1 MRWRVFFSCFS
12 AMIFM
17 AASNLLADAL
27 VDDCEAKGQ
36 NQFGYY
42 WFFFDD
48 NADGGNSTIPGVPK
62 DGTKYTITMSTGGH
76 SGKCLALPY
85 KLGPK
90 ATTKEKI
97 NYIGCGTMLCP
108 DKDSLNIAGVTAITF
123 WIKSD
128 KETMVDFMVLTKDI
142 KDYAY
147 YHKVVTAPTEW
158 TKDSV
163 AISDL
168 KQPGW
173 QATDVAFNPKCV
185 TRLQWQ
191 LHTDNVGKDSS
202 GAIYLDDII
211 ITGFNFIAPDQC
223 PSCVGAPDSGAQLG
237 ALLSDAPPSMRNARN
252 YYWFCYNDSKNH
264 VPPVLSQSEFS
275 QIVAGAAIDGED
287 MEKNPTLAIDSD
299 VKKGYNNTPGAYIK
313 FRLGPTFRQS
323 SDSTNIVRPFVG
335 LGTLLSEG
343 GTTTDVYDA
352 KADGATGI
360 YFDYMLASSS
370 PNTELKLE
378 VYAND
383 FKMGGVVH
391 YIKIPAT
398 CAAGETVW
406 KGATIPFSKLK
417 LPNWDG
423 VNQTVTLD
431 ATIMKKLQWAVQDAP
446 GVKCELAIDNVYFV
460 GATKI
465 SVANGVKFQGVARKE
480 GNTISASLIK
490 NFLKISLP
498 LGTSNASIAL
508 VDTRGAIASTIS
520 QRAGQSVIMNI
531 KGLSRGVYI
540 LMVKKKTNS
549 SDFTKAIPITIY

>member
-1 MRWRVFFSCFS
+1 MTMAIDNGIKAPGKAAIATKSFRRILAKIAAFQTIILVMPKSSNNRRGFPMRWCVFFSCFS

-17 AASNLLADAL
+17 AASSLFADAL

-48 NADGGNSTIPGVPK
+48 NTDGGNSTIPGVPK
-62 DGTKYTITMSTGGH
+62 DGTKYTITMSPGGH
-76 SGKCLALPY
+76 AGKCLALPY

-97 NYIGCGTMLCP
+97 NYIGCGTMLCA
-108 DKDSLNIAGVTAITF
+108 DKDSLNITGVTAITF

-173 QATDVAFNPKCV
+173 QSKDVAFNPKCV
-185 TRLQWQ
+185 TRFQWQ

-202 GAIYLDDII
+202 GTIYLDDIM
-211 ITGFNFIAPDQC
+211 ITGYNFVAADQC
-223 PSCVGAPDSGAQLG
+223 PSCVVAPGGGAQLG
-237 ALLSDAPPSMRNARN
+237 ALLSNMDSTRRSMINARN
-252 YYWFCYNDSKNH
+252 YSWFCYNDSKKH
-264 VPPVLSQSEFS
+264 MPAVQSQSEFS
-275 QIVAGAAIDGED
+275 QIVAGATIDGD
-287 MEKNPTLAIDSD
+287 DLEKNPTLKIDAD
-299 VKKGYNNTPGAYIK
+299 VKKGYNNTPGAYLK
-313 FRLGPTFRQS
+313 FTLGPTFKQT

-335 LGTLLSEG
+335 LGTLLSDG
-343 GTTTDVYDA
+343 GTGTDAYNA
-352 KADGATGI
+352 QADGATGI

-383 FKMGGVVH
+383 FTMGGVVH
-391 YIKIPAT
+391 YIKIPST
-398 CAAGETVW
+398 CAAGEAVW
-406 KGATIPFSKLK
+406 KGANIPFSKLK

-431 ATIMKKLQWAVQDAP
+431 ASIMKKLQWAVQGAP
-446 GVKCELAIDNVYFV
+446 AVQCELAIDNVRFR
-460 GATKI
+460 
-465 SVANGVKFQGVARKE
+465 ARRQS
-480 GNTISASLIK
+480 SASW
-490 NFLKISLP
+490 
-498 LGTSNASIAL
+498 
-508 VDTRGAIASTIS
+508 
-520 QRAGQSVIMNI
+520 Q
-531 KGLSRGVYI
+531 
-540 LMVKKKTNS
+540 
-549 SDFTKAIPITIY
+549 